1 MLSAN
6 QIAGVLKQLFYPEQ
20 NDEIA
25 CFFCRLA
32 QIHENLN
39 VIHKFMR

>member
-25 CFFCRLA
+25 CFFA
-32 QIHENLN
+32 GW
-39 VIHKFMR
+39 HKFMKI